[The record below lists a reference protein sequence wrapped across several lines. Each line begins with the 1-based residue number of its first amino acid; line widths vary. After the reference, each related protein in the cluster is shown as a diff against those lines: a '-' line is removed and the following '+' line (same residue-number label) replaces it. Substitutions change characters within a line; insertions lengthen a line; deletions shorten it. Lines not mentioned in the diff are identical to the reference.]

1 MRCGLLRSAVPR
13 SSHAVSRSPNRIRT
27 LAAAALLT
35 AALAAFVFARERRE
49 RAAAPAWPT
58 LAGDVTWS
66 LLAVG
71 DTGAPPWWIG
81 RSFQQ
86 VVRVGRA
93 MAAEDVRNPVD
104 ALVLLGDN
112 FYPDGLHARELDA
125 RVRANLSEPF
135 CRFLP
140 ADGVPCAAPPRTAQ
154 VLAVLGN
161 HDRKSD
167 ESVRLQ
173 RTEIRR
179 RLPSFLLPEASVHAI
194 DLGSQVSIVLY
205 DGAELLAAGSFE
217 PLRAAVRASRGPW
230 RIVASHHPLTLRESD
245 EEGRAAREVIR
256 GLDVPVHLHLA
267 GHRHYLE
274 LAHTPAPPFL
284 QAVAGSGSNTRPLK
298 PPLEGSVYQA
308 RRPGFA
314 RADIVAGP
322 DGSRLVVSLVALADS
337 IWERPQVVARWSV
350 GPAGDARAEPLAD
363 R

>member
-1 MRCGLLRSAVPR
+1 MR
-13 SSHAVSRSPNRIRT
+13 RSPGRLRT
-27 LAAAALLT
+27 LAAATLLT
-35 AALAAFVFARERRE
+35 AALAALVFARERRE
-49 RAAAPAWPT
+49 RAVVPAWPP

-93 MAAEDVRNPVD
+93 MAAEDVRRPAD

-140 ADGVPCAAPPRTAQ
+140 APGVPCATPSRPAR

-161 HDRKSD
+161 HDHKSD

-179 RLPSFLLPEASVHAI
+179 RLPSFRLPEAPVQTI

-205 DGAELLAAGSFE
+205 DGVELLAAGSFE

-230 RIVASHHPLTLRESD
+230 RILASHQPLTLRESD
-245 EEGRAAREVIR
+245 EEGRAAREAIR
-256 GLDVPVHLHLA
+256 GLGVPVHLHLA

-274 LAHTPAPPFL
+274 LAHTGVPPFL

-298 PPLEGSVYQA
+298 APLEGSVYQA

-314 RADIVAGP
+314 RADLVTGP

-337 IWERPQVVARWSV
+337 FWDHPEVVARWSV
-350 GPAGDARAEPLAD
+350 GLAGDARAEPLAG